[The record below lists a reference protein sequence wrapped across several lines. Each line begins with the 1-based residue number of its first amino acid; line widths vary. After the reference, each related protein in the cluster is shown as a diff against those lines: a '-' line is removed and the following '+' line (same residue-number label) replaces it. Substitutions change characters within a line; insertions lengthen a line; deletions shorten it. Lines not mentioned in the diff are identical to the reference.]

1 MSVTLDS
8 ASRSESACAR
18 GSRRGRSTGLPG
30 TTAALSGRPFSIGA
44 WPVSWR
50 KTSSSVG
57 RRKPMSLT
65 PIPARRSSAAASSTR
80 TRPSRGAGRTSR
92 FGRSSSSGGAA
103 ADTKQRGLR
112 VVTLLNVRQL
122 YLEDLAAD
130 AVLQLVA
137 SAFRNHAAVVDDR
150 DLVREL
156 IRLLEVLS
164 RQQDRRA
171 RAAQVADDLPD
182 LVATPRIETC
192 GRLVEEEHTRLREHA
207 GCEVEPP
214 PHAARICLRGSVG
227 GIRELEARE

>member
-1 MSVTLDS
+1 EAEAVWW
-8 ASRSESACAR
+8 R
-18 GSRRGRSTGLPG
+18 GHGQPV
-30 TTAALSGRPFSIGA
+30 RPLILL
-44 WPVSWR
+44 R
-50 KTSSSVG
+50 
-57 RRKPMSLT
+57 
-65 PIPARRSSAAASSTR
+65 
-80 TRPSRGAGRTSR
+80 
-92 FGRSSSSGGAA
+92 GAA
-103 ADTKQRGLR
+103 ADTKQRCLR
-112 VVTLLNVRQL
+112 LVTLLNVSQL

-130 AVLQLVA
+130 AVFQLVA
-137 SAFRNHAAVVDDR
+137 GAFRNHAAVVDDR

-156 IRLLEVLS
+156 IRLFEVLS

-227 GIRELEARE
+227 GIRELEALEQFRRAAACLRTGEPEQASEHLEVLTAC